1 MRNWLEVSQNKN
13 HSHIHLTKSH
23 SSPLC
28 HAKSY
33 CVGSVNPSCT
43 PRNMCG
49 YFPRSFEDEGFFF
62 FIFSYIFSQ
71 SNFKDTTKNL
81 TNFTKPSW
89 SLIYVAV
96 PILPFPVFCPS
107 RFFLFQ
113 TPTLNSHNWQKNA
126 FSLVRKR
133 RISLPNQT
141 NTRVALLFVKHCG
154 VPTTNQIY
162 GQVYEN
168 KQKWSMFLREP
179 W

>member
-1 MRNWLEVSQNKN
+1 MVKKNYRTSQRVRNWLEVSQNKN

-33 CVGSVNPSCT
+33 CVGSVIT

-62 FIFSYIFSQ
+62 LIFSYIFSQ

-113 TPTLNSHNWQKNA
+113 SPTLNSHNWGVFFPFPFPISKTN
-126 FSLVRKR
+126 KR
-133 RISLPNQT
+133 MPFR
-141 NTRVALLFVKHCG
+141 
-154 VPTTNQIY
+154 
-162 GQVYEN
+162 
-168 KQKWSMFLREP
+168 
-179 W
+179 